1 MHIIFIQI
9 ESVMHPY
16 INLYE
21 GSYEQGKAVSIFNL
35 SLELATSLSPLTTNV
50 IVRFF

>member
-1 MHIIFIQI
+1 
-9 ESVMHPY
+9 MHPY

-35 SLELATSLSPLTTNV
+35 SLELCN
-50 IVRFF
+50 